1 LDQFNAL
8 FAGVSL
14 HAARPEQTRRACA
27 LLLLCVLETNTHIY
41 ETRPG
46 IQLDM
51 YGRVEKGCQPAL
63 GKGMDGV
70 ADAKPKLCVK
80 TLVVGAFLSLW
91 KFCV

>member
-27 LLLLCVLETNTHIY
+27 LLLCVLKTNTHIY

-51 YGRVEKGCQPAL
+51 YRRVEKGCQPAL

-80 TLVVGAFLSLW
+80 TLVGAFFLFQR